1 MAGDRPE
8 RRRARREAGE
18 RVWILAPAV
27 AIAGVVTTIVLA
39 LVPGAGFAFH
49 GPKLQAAIEA
59 GSALVSVLAAY
70 LLVGRFELGRRL
82 SDLALVMAATTL
94 AMTNVALSTVP
105 ALAGDSASA
114 FAVWSTQWGRVL
126 AALAFAVAALVPE
139 IRLGRPR
146 RAAVVALSGTGAA
159 VVAIAVAAAG
169 LAGSLPAGFGPNPAA
184 SDAVDVSAPSGFLAL
199 QALTLVLFAVAT
211 AGFARRARRDRDE
224 LMGWFAVATAL
235 AAASRLDA
243 LLFPATAS
251 GWVQVADL
259 LRLGFYLVLLV
270 GALREIRAYQREVA
284 VAAVLD
290 ERRRLARDLHD
301 GLAQELTF
309 ISMQARRLDSDN
321 GNAALLQE
329 AAERALDESRAAIAA
344 LSRRSDEPLA
354 AAVARVAE
362 MLTARAG
369 ARLRLDLDP
378 GVDLRGDARESLL
391 RIVREAVTNGV
402 RHGGA
407 SEVSVVLRYDEGL
420 RLTISDNGRGF
431 EITAP
436 GGRVDSF
443 GLTSMRERARAL
455 GGRIEVRS
463 QPARGTEVEVV
474 LP

>member
-8 RRRARREAGE
+8 RRRARRVAGE
-18 RVWILAPAV
+18 RVWILAPAA
-27 AIAGVVTTIVLA
+27 AIAGVAATIVLA

-94 AMTNVALSTVP
+94 AMTNVAFSTVP
-105 ALAGDSASA
+105 AIAGDSDGA
-114 FAVWSTQWGRVL
+114 FAVWSTLWGGVL

-139 IRLGRPR
+139 IRLGRAR
-146 RAAVVALSGTGAA
+146 RAGVAALSGTGAA

-169 LAGSLPAGFGPNPAA
+169 LAGSLPAGFGPDPAA
-184 SDAVDVSAPSGFLAL
+184 SDAVDVSAPTGFLAL

-211 AGFARRARRDRDE
+211 VGFARRARHDRDE

-235 AAASRLDA
+235 AATSRLDA

-270 GALREIRAYQREVA
+270 GALREIRAYQRQVA
-284 VAAVLD
+284 LAAVLD

-301 GLAQELTF
+301 GLAQELTY
-309 ISMQARRLDSDN
+309 ISMQSRRLGN
-321 GNAALLQE
+321 GDAALVQE

-354 AAVARVAE
+354 RAVAQVAE

-378 GVDLRGDARESLL
+378 AVDLRGDARESLL

-407 SEVSVVLRYDEGL
+407 TEVSVVLRYDDGL
-420 RLTISDNGRGF
+420 RLTISDNGQGF
-431 EITAP
+431 EAAAP
-436 GGRVDSF
+436 VGRADSF

-455 GGRIEVRS
+455 GGWVEVRS
-463 QPARGTEVEVV
+463 QPAQGTEVEVV